1 MSGKIGL
8 FTGSFDPITKGHV
21 DIIER
26 ASSLF
31 DTLYVG
37 IFFNPDKD
45 SLFTGQERLDQ
56 LQQVFEGYEQIK
68 ILLGGK
74 RLVVEVARELG
85 ATHIVR
91 GLRNGIDLEYEANFD
106 YFNRQLAPDIET
118 LYLMSKPEYRN
129 LSSSRIRELIE
140 YDQDI
145 SPYVPIFISEEVKKN
160 EKK

>member
-74 RLVVEVARELG
+74 R
-85 ATHIVR
+85 
-91 GLRNGIDLEYEANFD
+91 
-106 YFNRQLAPDIET
+106 
-118 LYLMSKPEYRN
+118 
-129 LSSSRIRELIE
+129 
-140 YDQDI
+140 
-145 SPYVPIFISEEVKKN
+145 
-160 EKK
+160 